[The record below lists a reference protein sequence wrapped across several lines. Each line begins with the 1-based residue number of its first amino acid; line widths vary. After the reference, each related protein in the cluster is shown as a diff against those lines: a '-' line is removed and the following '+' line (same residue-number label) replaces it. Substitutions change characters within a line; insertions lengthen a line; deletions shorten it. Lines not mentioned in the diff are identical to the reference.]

1 VAADT
6 GFEHHGFLNVL
17 LAAAAAADGAAAQE
31 VAAVL
36 ARLDGG
42 AVAAGIAG
50 LDPLDADRVRDLVVS
65 VGTCSTDEPV
75 ADLVALGLI
84 SEPG

>member
-1 VAADT
+1 MASLT
-6 GFEHHGFLNVL
+6 CCSRWRPRRT
-17 LAAAAAADGAAAQE
+17 AQLPRTSPPS
-31 VAAVL
+31 L
-36 ARLDGG
+36 ARLDGD

-50 LDPLDADRVRDLVVS
+50 LDPLDADRVRALMMS